1 MSFPIPLQEKYTEL
15 INAANMNGV
24 ANLAIRDQD
33 GVLYIDGEAPTNEVK
48 QQLWDIYGQLDPDYR
63 AADVVMNLT
72 VAAGAALPTTEYT
85 IVSGDSLSKIGNK
98 VGKNWKE
105 IWDLNRDKIGDKPD
119 YIQVGWVLKIPG

>member
-1 MSFPIPLQEKYTEL
+1 MTLQEKYATL
-15 INAANMNGV
+15 IDAANMNSV
-24 ANLAIRDQD
+24 ANLAVRDLD

-72 VAAGAALPTTEYT
+72 VSALAATAANTEYT
-85 IVSGDSLSKIGNK
+85 IVSGDSLSKIGK
-98 VGKNWKE
+98 KTGKNWKE
-105 IWDLNRDKIGDKPD
+105 IWDLNREKIGDKPD